1 MYYESYSSDWFDWQ
15 ADLYEDQISYE
26 SEYEYED
33 DNEWEG

>member
-1 MYYESYSSDWFDWQ
+1 MYYESYSSDMFDWQ

-33 DNEWEG
+33 DSE

>member
-1 MYYESYSSDWFDWQ
+1 MYYESYSSDMFDYQ

-33 DNEWEG
+33 DNE

>member
-1 MYYESYSSDWFDWQ
+1 MYYEGYSSDMFDWY

-33 DNEWEG
+33 DNE